1 MPGLIDAETGLTFAV
16 GEGLQWQ
23 TEVGGGGLD
32 INTGSVGTG
41 FLLLVNGND
50 YLLLTTG
57 SDDKLVLA
65 N

>member
-1 MPGLIDAETGLTFAV
+1 MPGLIDSETGLTFAV

-23 TEVGGGGLD
+23 TEIGGAGLD
-32 INTGSVGTG
+32 INTGSVGSG
-41 FLLLVNGND
+41 FLLLANAND

-57 SDDKLVLA
+57 PDDKLVLA